1 MITPVVAS
9 RNPLRVRRQQNSQ
22 APGRR
27 FVIAPCTSQGLGGGG
42 GTYAAYESVRPPDPV
57 PEKRTLEKCG
67 LVGVFIGSVGVIRLG
82 ICLG

>member
-22 APGRR
+22 ASGRR
-27 FVIAPCTSQGLGGGG
+27 FVTAPCTSQGLGD

-57 PEKRTLEKCG
+57 PEKRTLEKRG

>member
-27 FVIAPCTSQGLGGGG
+27 FVIALCTSQGLGD

>member
-27 FVIAPCTSQGLGGGG
+27 FVIAPCTSQGLGVF
-42 GTYAAYESVRPPDPV
+42 TRHMNPSVPQTLYR
-57 PEKRTLEKCG
+57 KRTLEKCG

>member
-1 MITPVVAS
+1 MITPVVAF

-27 FVIAPCTSQGLGGGG
+27 FVTALCTSQGLGD

-57 PEKRTLEKCG
+57 PEKRTLEKRG

>member
-9 RNPLRVRRQQNSQ
+9 RNPLRGRRQQNSQ

-27 FVIAPCTSQGLGGGG
+27 FVIALCTSQGLGD

-57 PEKRTLEKCG
+57 PEKRTLEKRG
-67 LVGVFIGSVGVIRLG
+67 LVGVFSGSVGVIRLG

>member
-27 FVIAPCTSQGLGGGG
+27 FVIAPCTSQGLGGGEAVL
-42 GTYAAYESVRPPDPV
+42 TRHMNPSVPQ
-57 PEKRTLEKCG
+57 TLYRRSG
-67 LVGVFIGSVGVIRLG
+67 H
-82 ICLG
+82 

>member
-9 RNPLRVRRQQNSQ
+9 RNPLWVCRQQNSQ
-22 APGRR
+22 APGHR
-27 FVIAPCTSQGLGGGG
+27 FVTAPCTSQGLGVF
-42 GTYAAYESVRPPDPV
+42 TRHMNPSVPQTLYR
-57 PEKRTLEKCG
+57 KRTLEKCG

>member
-1 MITPVVAS
+1 MVTPVVAS
-9 RNPLRVRRQQNSQ
+9 RNPLWVCRQQNSQ

-27 FVIAPCTSQGLGGGG
+27 FVIALCTSQGLGD

-57 PEKRTLEKCG
+57 PEKRTLEKRG
-67 LVGVFIGSVGVIRLG
+67 LVGVFSGSVGVIRLG

>member
-27 FVIAPCTSQGLGGGG
+27 FVIAPCTSQGLGD

-57 PEKRTLEKCG
+57 PEKRTLEKRG

>member
-1 MITPVVAS
+1 MITPVVAP
-9 RNPLRVRRQQNSQ
+9 RNLLRVRRQQNSQ

-27 FVIAPCTSQGLGGGG
+27 FVIALCTSQGLGD

-57 PEKRTLEKCG
+57 PEKRTLEKRG
-67 LVGVFIGSVGVIRLG
+67 LVGVFSGSVGVIRLG

>member
-27 FVIAPCTSQGLGGGG
+27 FVIALCTSQGLGG

-57 PEKRTLEKCG
+57 PEKRTLEKRG

>member
-27 FVIAPCTSQGLGGGG
+27 FVIALCTSQGLGD

-57 PEKRTLEKCG
+57 PEKRTLEKRG
-67 LVGVFIGSVGVIRLG
+67 LVVRVFIGSVGVICPG
-82 ICLG
+82 VCLG

>member
-27 FVIAPCTSQGLGGGG
+27 FVIALCTSQGLGD

-57 PEKRTLEKCG
+57 PEKRTLEKRG
-67 LVGVFIGSVGVIRLG
+67 LVGVFSGSVGVIRLG

>member
-22 APGRR
+22 ASGRR
-27 FVIAPCTSQGLGGGG
+27 FVTAPCTSQGLGD
-42 GTYAAYESVRPPDPV
+42 GTYRRHMNPSVPQTLHR
-57 PEKRTLEKCG
+57 KRTLEKCG

>member
-27 FVIAPCTSQGLGGGG
+27 FVIALCTSQGLGG
-42 GTYAAYESVRPPDPV
+42 YLPAAHKSVRPSQTLHR
-57 PEKRTLEKCG
+57 KRTLEKRG
-67 LVGVFIGSVGVIRLG
+67 LVGVFSGSVGVIRLG

>member
-27 FVIAPCTSQGLGGGG
+27 FVTAPCTSQGLGD

-57 PEKRTLEKCG
+57 PEKRTLEKRG

>member
-27 FVIAPCTSQGLGGGG
+27 FVIAPCTSQGLGAVL
-42 GTYAAYESVRPPDPV
+42 TRPMNPSVPQTLHR
-57 PEKRTLEKCG
+57 KRTLEKCG

>member
-1 MITPVVAS
+1 MITPLVAS

-27 FVIAPCTSQGLGGGG
+27 FVIALCTSQGLGGAVL
-42 GTYAAYESVRPPDPV
+42 TRHMNPSVPQTLYR
-57 PEKRTLEKCG
+57 KRTLEKCG